1 MPLPHSPDIG
11 DFRHF
16 KGRKAS
22 SVVMAEN
29 EVSLALL
36 PAPTCLTFGCEAAQM
51 WVGSTS
57 RKTDMAYSDDP
68 DYRPTIGILLYP
80 GYTLLDLAGP
90 QIAIGNQGN
99 TLLFWKDM
107 NPVRGDNG
115 PELVPTT
122 TFAEYDG
129 NIDVLLVPGGFGVE
143 DAMSD
148 PEIIGFLQRAA
159 KTARVVSAAC
169 TGTLLLAAAGL
180 LDGRKATTHW
190 FAYEAIERN
199 FPKIELVRNARVVT
213 DGNVFTS
220 GGVTAGIELG
230 IRLLAEAKGDRVAAT
245 TELAM
250 CYDPEPPF
258 GTGSPSKAGPDLLK
272 AAIKYAEKIG
282 TEKLWLAAA

>member
-1 MPLPHSPDIG
+1 
-11 DFRHF
+11 
-16 KGRKAS
+16 
-22 SVVMAEN
+22 
-29 EVSLALL
+29 
-36 PAPTCLTFGCEAAQM
+36 
-51 WVGSTS
+51 
-57 RKTDMAYSDDP
+57 MAYSSDP

-99 TLLFWKDM
+99 TLLFWKDK

-129 NIDVLLVPGGFGVE
+129 HLDVLLVPGGFGVE
-143 DAMSD
+143 DAMGD
-148 PEIIGFLQRAA
+148 PEIISFLRRAA
-159 KTARVVSAAC
+159 KTARIVSSAC

-180 LDGRKATTHW
+180 LDGRRVTTHW
-190 FAYEAIERN
+190 FVYETIEKN
-199 FPKIELVRNARVVT
+199 FPEIELVRDARVVI
-213 DGNVFTS
+213 DGNVYTS

-230 IRLLAEAKGDRVAAT
+230 IRLLEEAKGARVAAT

-250 CYDPEPPF
+250 CYDPQPPF
-258 GTGSPSKAGPDLLK
+258 GVGSPSKAGPDLLQ

-282 TEKLWLAAA
+282 TEKLWQTAP